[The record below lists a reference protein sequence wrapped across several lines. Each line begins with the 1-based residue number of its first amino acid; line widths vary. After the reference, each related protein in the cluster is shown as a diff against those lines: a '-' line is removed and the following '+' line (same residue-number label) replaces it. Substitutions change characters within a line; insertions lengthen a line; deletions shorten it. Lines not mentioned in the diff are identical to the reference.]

1 MLTQKHLPFHVLLS
15 ALAMSK
21 AIIANRLFG
30 RDLPVTRKGHAKSLS
45 RSPVM
50 GHFNSHET

>member
-1 MLTQKHLPFHVLLS
+1 
-15 ALAMSK
+15 MSK
-21 AIIANRLFG
+21 VIIADRLFG